1 IIIAEME
8 EKTQT
13 KQFGSVFG
21 IIEDVNV
28 KGEISI

>member
-1 IIIAEME
+1 MK

-13 KQFGSVFG
+13 KQFSSIFG